1 MLEARVLT
9 FSRFTRYFME
19 VARLGSLRR
28 AAEVLHV
35 SASAIDRQILLAEQ
49 KYETALFERLPSGM
63 RLTAAGELLLADLRR
78 WHREYGRTLERFDEL
93 SGLRRGQVHL
103 ACINA
108 LATGVLPATL
118 ARMGQEHPG
127 IAVDVQVLG
136 NAQIPLLVG
145 AGEIDF
151 GLVMDPPPTTQLQM
165 QVMRSIPIGVAMPA
179 GHALAGHEQ
188 LLLGQT
194 LDWRHIVPTES
205 LLVGDRVKALY
216 ARHVDAIRYAIR
228 CNNVEMMRAL
238 VLSGAGIAVMSWLDV
253 FRDVQEGR
261 LAFVPL
267 SQRQAKSLSLCLCV
281 APQRQLSRAA
291 QWAMEKVRED
301 LKALS
306 LSKEQPDLH
315 VGD

>member
-1 MLEARVLT
+1 MRPKRARWPANRPKRP
-9 FSRFTRYFME
+9 SK
-19 VARLGSLRR
+19 SLRR
-28 AAEVLHV
+28 RVGAP
-35 SASAIDRQILLAEQ
+35 RF
-49 KYETALFERLPSGM
+49 FEISTPGP
-63 RLTAAGELLLADLRR
+63 
-78 WHREYGRTLERFDEL
+78 F
-93 SGLRRGQVHL
+93 
-103 ACINA
+103 I
-108 LATGVLPATL
+108 
-118 ARMGQEHPG
+118 EHFFNG
-127 IAVDVQVLG
+127 
-136 NAQIPLLVG
+136 LLVG

-194 LDWRHIVPTES
+194 LDWRHIVPAES